1 MVRFVQVVAV
11 AAFGA
16 ISMAPAA
23 SPAGAADNWAIQ
35 IIEDAKSAEKQVARA
50 SVRVASLGATDVDV
64 SASPQRTK
72 RSASTTAQ
80 EDRPQTRRTRT
91 ASLGTTKSD
100 ADPVER
106 PRRSLA
112 GGSVSWTADRGCLN
126 GTLRNV
132 IASLASNFG
141 PVTVNSTCRSKSH
154 NARVGGAPRSLHL
167 GGDAVDFRIH
177 ANASAAY
184 ASLRSNGSVGGLKH
198 YGGGLFH
205 IDTGDRRSW

>member
-1 MVRFVQVVAV
+1 MNHFTKALSQGLAV
-11 AAFGA
+11 AAMG
-16 ISMAPAA
+16 IIGLAPAH
-23 SPAGAADNWAIQ
+23 AADNWAMQ

-64 SASPQRTK
+64 SASPQRAK
-72 RSASTTAQ
+72 RAAATAQ
-80 EDRPQTRRTRT
+80 EDRPQTRRIRT

-106 PRRSLA
+106 PRRSLS
-112 GGSVSWTADRGCLN
+112 GGSVNWIADRGCLN
-126 GTLRNV
+126 GTLRT
-132 IASLASNFG
+132 IIGSLASNFG

-154 NARVGGAPRSLHL
+154 NARVGGAPRSMHL

-177 ANASAAY
+177 SNVSAAY

-205 IDTGDRRSW
+205 VDTGDRRSW